1 MFLLMSCHLHF
12 KTFRVLYMVKVKERK
27 KERAKHITKKL
38 AKLITSLAFSAIKG
52 PRHFGLFFTTDS
64 HLGIPL

>member
-1 MFLLMSCHLHF
+1 
-12 KTFRVLYMVKVKERK
+12 MVKVKERK